1 MVYQKLGLQ
10 LGLALEQIQVLQY
23 TMSSSNMREAK
34 ERYVFTNK
42 QLGADDD
49 RVLAERKRGANEDR
63 MERILGKLK
72 DMKQGRGGY

>member
-1 MVYQKLGLQ
+1 MEDILRLIGR
-10 LGLALEQIQVLQY
+10 ID
-23 TMSSSNMREAK
+23 SNMREAK

-49 RVLAERKRGANEDR
+49 RVLAERKKGANEDR